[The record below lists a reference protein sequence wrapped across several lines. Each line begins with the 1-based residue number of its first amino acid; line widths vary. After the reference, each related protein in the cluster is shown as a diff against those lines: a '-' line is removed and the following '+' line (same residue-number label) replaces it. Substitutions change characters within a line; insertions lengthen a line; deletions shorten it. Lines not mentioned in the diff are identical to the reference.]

1 MMHRPLAHVLYVAL
15 ATALGVAGCRTH
27 HGKDFKACGPTRDY
41 EQVVA
46 DIDYPATSACT
57 DRYSEGALVSIK
69 PWSLGE
75 KVQPE
80 FVDIEL
86 DEVIYLAMSNSRV
99 LRGLGGTVVR
109 APEATETQFDPAI
122 QETDPRFGVEAALSN
137 FDAEFSSE
145 VFFDKNDRQ
154 LNNLFFGG
162 GIRQFSQDLM
172 NWDTEIS
179 KLAVTGSEF
188 VIRHHIDYDAN
199 DAPANAFPSAF
210 YAWIEGEIRHPLLQ
224 GGGTQF
230 NRISGRSRIP
240 GLYNGVLIA
249 RLNTDVQLTDFEIAV
264 RDLVSNIENVYWDLY
279 FAYRDLDAKIAAR
292 DAALGTWRRIH
303 ALYLEGRRGGEA
315 EKESQAREQF
325 YRFQEEVQNA
335 LSGRLADG
343 TRTNNGSIGGTF
355 RGNGGVYVTERRLRL
370 LMGLPSTDGKLLR
383 PAHDPVICQID
394 FDWDQISHEARTRRA
409 ELRRQ
414 KWQIRRRELELIASK
429 NYLLP
434 QLDAVGLYRWRGFG
448 KHLFGAVDVTPPVV
462 GDPVSGASAYDQL
475 VGGNY
480 QEWQLGVEFSLPIGF
495 RRAHTGVRNAELWLA
510 RERAILKEQ
519 IQEVVYEAAG
529 SVAEVD
535 RAYFVSQT
543 SYNRLVA
550 GKEELVAVEA
560 KFVENKASLN
570 LLLDAQKRLAAA
582 ESQYYRTLAEYAV
595 ATKNVHF
602 TKGTLLEFA
611 GVFLAEG
618 PWPSKA
624 HADACRRESRRC
636 HPRQLN
642 YISARAP
649 IVSLGT
655 YDQTPGC
662 KLPAAGPEVINP
674 GFETPVQPDV
684 ETNRVEPVP
693 ADGFT
698 LKGLELVPAPDGS
711 TAGSGAT
718 GFTPK

>member
-1 MMHRPLAHVLYVAL
+1 MHRPLAHVLCVAL
-15 ATALGVAGCRTH
+15 ATALGVAGCRSH
-27 HGKDFKACGPTRDY
+27 QGKDFKACGPSGGY

-46 DIDYPATSACT
+46 SIDYPATTACT
-57 DRYSEGALVSIK
+57 DHYSEGALTSIK

-75 KVQPE
+75 NVQPE
-80 FVDIEL
+80 FEDIEL
-86 DEVIYLAMSNSRV
+86 DEVIRLAMSNSRV
-99 LRGLGGTVVR
+99 LRELGGTVVR
-109 APEATETQFDPAI
+109 APEAVETQFDPAI
-122 QETDPRFGVEAALSN
+122 QETDPRFGVEAALSA

-172 NWDTEIS
+172 NWDTEINKRS
-179 KLAVTGSEF
+179 VTGSEF
-188 VIRHHIDYDAN
+188 AIRHHIDYDAN
-199 DAPANAFPSAF
+199 NAPANAFPSAF

-230 NRISGRSRIP
+230 NRIAGRSQIP

-335 LSGRLADG
+335 LSGRLTDG
-343 TRTNNGSIGGTF
+343 TRINNGSIGGTF

-383 PAHDPVICQID
+383 PARDPVVCQID
-394 FDWDQISHEARTRRA
+394 FDWNQVSLEARTRRA

-448 KHLFGAVDVTPPVV
+448 KHLLGTANVVPPVV
-462 GDPVSGASAYDQL
+462 GDPVSGASAYDEL

-480 QEWQLGVEFSLPIGF
+480 QEWQLGVELSLPIGF

-519 IQEVVYEAAG
+519 IQEV
-529 SVAEVD
+529 
-535 RAYFVSQT
+535 
-543 SYNRLVA
+543 
-550 GKEELVAVEA
+550 
-560 KFVENKASLN
+560 
-570 LLLDAQKRLAAA
+570 
-582 ESQYYRTLAEYAV
+582 
-595 ATKNVHF
+595 
-602 TKGTLLEFA
+602 
-611 GVFLAEG
+611 
-618 PWPSKA
+618 
-624 HADACRRESRRC
+624 
-636 HPRQLN
+636 
-642 YISARAP
+642 I
-649 IVSLGT
+649 
-655 YDQTPGC
+655 
-662 KLPAAGPEVINP
+662 
-674 GFETPVQPDV
+674 
-684 ETNRVEPVP
+684 
-693 ADGFT
+693 
-698 LKGLELVPAPDGS
+698 
-711 TAGSGAT
+711 
-718 GFTPK
+718 